1 MISYDGT
8 PNPRNPYDKLTSEER
23 HKKIVRLY
31 AKIYLRMV
39 ENIKKI

>member
-23 HKKIVRLY
+23 YKRIVKLY